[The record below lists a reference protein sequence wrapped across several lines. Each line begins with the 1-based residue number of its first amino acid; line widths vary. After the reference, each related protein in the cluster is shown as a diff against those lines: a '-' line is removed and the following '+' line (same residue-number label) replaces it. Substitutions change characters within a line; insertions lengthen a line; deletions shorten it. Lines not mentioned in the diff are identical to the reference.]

1 VKNKSDLIRP
11 THIEMISDHSF
22 KPRPAHLRPV
32 EYPGIG
38 NLELPER
45 HLISISGPPLGF
57 GENRG

>member
-1 VKNKSDLIRP
+1 
-11 THIEMISDHSF
+11 MISDDSF
-22 KPRPAHLRPV
+22 KPHPPRLRTI